1 MPEIL
6 RDLASRG
13 VYAAEDL
20 AALQSIYLAVC
31 TRLDIRPDDPDGRR
45 IIAKAVLFAFDRGAR
60 DVERL
65 KSAAV
70 GASRTPLLE
79 RDCRNRPPT
88 LPDAAADDRKKR
100 VAG

>member
-20 AALQSIYLAVC
+20 AALQSIYFAVC
-31 TRLDIRPDDPDGRR
+31 ERLDIQPDDPDGRR
-45 IIAKAVLFAFDRGAR
+45 IIAKAVLFAFERGAR
-60 DVERL
+60 DVESL
-65 KSAAV
+65 KSAAIV
-70 GASRTPLLE
+70 ASRTPLLE

-88 LPDAAADDRKKR
+88 PPDAAVDGQKKR
-100 VAG
+100 MAG